1 MLYKKIFKN
10 IKKEKKDSIGY
21 VDLAPSNNVKQGEV
35 YFAALEWALNNPNI
49 HNLAISGPYGSGKS
63 SIIKSYLK
71 KHPKIQKKSI
81 NISLANFSDAST
93 DNEVKHSVK
102 DKENKEESNNVKDNI
117 HNCKSKKKID
127 DSELEEGILK
137 LLFIK

>member
-71 KHPKIQKKSI
+71 KHPKIQKK
-81 NISLANFSDAST
+81 
-93 DNEVKHSVK
+93 V
-102 DKENKEESNNVKDNI
+102 
-117 HNCKSKKKID
+117 
-127 DSELEEGILK
+127 
-137 LLFIK
+137 